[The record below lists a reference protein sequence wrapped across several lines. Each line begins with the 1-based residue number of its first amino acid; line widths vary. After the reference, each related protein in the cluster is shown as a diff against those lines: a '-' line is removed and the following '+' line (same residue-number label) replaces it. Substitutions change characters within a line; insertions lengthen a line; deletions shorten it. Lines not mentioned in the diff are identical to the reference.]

1 MQPHSRT
8 RGGDRAFTIVELLV
22 VVAIIA
28 TLIGILVPTLSMMR
42 RTAVATAD
50 LSNLRSLAAAHVG
63 YMNMNGERFVDAGM
77 PHGTV
82 ASPESSFV
90 NRLKPY
96 FGGNPVALRSPLD
109 QSVHWPLELGG
120 DGVPVIEGAVPVYRS
135 TSYGMNNWISRTYSP
150 AVALDGPGAGVD
162 RLSQVAV
169 PERLVSFL
177 LMAESGGFASADH
190 VHAEDWM
197 ASPAPA
203 RTAASQASIAAIDRA
218 APGPA
223 SRSNYAF
230 LDGHVQSHEF
240 RDVFTDAARNR
251 FAPPSQ

>member
-1 MQPHSRT
+1 MHPHSRT

-96 FGGNPVALRSPLD
+96 FGGSPVALRSPLD

-120 DGVPVIEGAVPVYRS
+120 DGIPVVEGPVPVFRS
-135 TSYGMNNWISRTYSP
+135 TSYGMNNWLSRTYSP

-169 PERLVSFL
+169 PERTVGFL
-177 LMAESGGFASADH
+177 LMAESGSFASADH
-190 VHAEDWM
+190 VHAEDWA
-197 ASPAPA
+197 ASPDPA
-203 RTAASQASIAAIDRA
+203 RTAATQASIGAIDRGR
-218 APGPA
+218 PGPD

-230 LDGHVQSHEF
+230 LDGHVQTHEF

-251 FAPPSQ
+251 FEPPAR

>member
-1 MQPHSRT
+1 MQPHSRA
-8 RGGDRAFTIVELLV
+8 RGGDRAFTIVEVLV

-28 TLIGILVPTLSMMR
+28 TLIGILVPALSAMR

-50 LSNLRSLAAAHVG
+50 LSNLRSLAAAHVA
-63 YMNMNGERFVDAGM
+63 YMNMNGERFIDAGM

-96 FGGNPVALRSPLD
+96 FGGNPVALRSPMD
-109 QSVHWPLELGG
+109 QSVHWPLEVGG
-120 DGVPVIEGAVPVYRS
+120 DGIPVIDGPVPVYRS
-135 TSYGMNNWISRTYSP
+135 TSYGMNNWLSRTYSP

-162 RLSQVAV
+162 RLAQVAR
-169 PERLVSFL
+169 PERVVEFL
-177 LMAESGGFASADH
+177 LMAESGSFASADH
-190 VHAEDWM
+190 VHAEDW
-197 ASPAPA
+197 AVSPDPA
-203 RTAASQASIAAIDRA
+203 RTAASQAAIGAVDRER
-218 APGPA
+218 PGPD

-230 LDGHVQSHEF
+230 VDGHVRTHEF

-251 FAPPSQ
+251 FDPLAP

>member
-1 MQPHSRT
+1 MHPHSRA
-8 RGGDRAFTIVELLV
+8 RGRDRAFTIVELLV

-28 TLIGILVPTLSMMR
+28 TLIGILVPTVSMMR
-42 RTAVATAD
+42 RTALATAD
-50 LSNLRSLAAAHVG
+50 LSNLRSLAAAHVA
-63 YMNMNGERFVDAGM
+63 YMNMNGERFIDAGM

-96 FGGNPVALRSPLD
+96 FGGSPVALRSPLD
-109 QSVHWPLELGG
+109 QSVHWPLEVGG
-120 DGVPVIEGAVPVYRS
+120 DAVPVIDGPVPVYRS
-135 TSYGMNNWISRTYSP
+135 TSYGMNNWLSRNYSP

-162 RLSQVAV
+162 RLAQVAR
-169 PERLVSFL
+169 PERTVGFL
-177 LMAESGGFASADH
+177 LMAESGSFASADH

-197 ASPAPA
+197 ASPDPA
-203 RTAASQASIAAIDRA
+203 RTAASQASIAAIDRGV
-218 APGPA
+218 PSPA

-251 FAPPSQ
+251 FDPSVP